1 MLNNLADLAASSV
14 PLVALVA
21 LWISLI
27 PFAILE
33 ELEHAHRRGRRRR
46 KHQ

>member
-1 MLNNLADLAASSV
+1 MSNSQADLAAASV
-14 PLVALVA
+14 PLLA

-33 ELEHAHRRGRRRR
+33 ELEQSHRGRRRR
-46 KHQ
+46 KRQ